1 MPISDIEDDGFS
13 REAVLRARANDKGP
27 QPSLAP
33 RPQAGPEHGKVSTY
47 KRYNC
52 RCLKCK
58 DAMREANARP
68 HVRAANAAHYA
79 NYKKRNV

>member
-1 MPISDIEDDGFS
+1 MPLPDINDDGFS

-27 QPSLAP
+27 QSSLGP
-33 RPQAGPEHGKVSTY
+33 RPRIGPEHGKVATY

-58 DAMREANARP
+58 DAMREVSRQ
-68 HVRAANAAHYA
+68 V
-79 NYKKRNV
+79 

>member
-13 REAVLRARANDKGP
+13 REAILRARANDKGP
-27 QPSLAP
+27 KPSLGP
-33 RPQAGPEHGKVSTY
+33 RPQVGPEHGKVSTY

-58 DAMREANARP
+58 DAMREANAQP
-68 HVRAANAAHYA
+68 HIKAAQQIRNA
-79 NYKKRNV
+79 KRYL